1 LGNIR
6 AVNTPEKSTQSE
18 RKPLLEAV
26 TSTPAADEAKAP
38 PGSSESRWWQ
48 AAIVILIVAAGLRF
62 AALELKPMHHD
73 EGVNGNFMT
82 QLVRA
87 GYYRYDPENY
97 HGPSLYYLTLISVR
111 LNGWLHGRFSQPDA
125 GLSTIALRVVPAVFG
140 LGIVWLILQLRRY
153 LGDYGTLG
161 AAALVAVSPGA
172 VFFSRYFI
180 HEILFLFFT
189 LGIVVAALRFHETA
203 RPIYLVLASIS
214 AALLVATK
222 ETSII
227 SMAVLVLAYLC
238 AAIYPA
244 LRRWLQRE
252 DIKASAQVSRARAQR
267 ATSDQSIFPKE
278 PVLDMVRRLGGWRE
292 TAVVLLIALAW
303 FVAIHV
309 ALYSSFFTNF
319 PKGIYDSV
327 RTYSYW
333 LETGEKQEHNI
344 YSYVRGLWEQELP
357 TLLAGAAGIAL
368 ALYRKANRFVLFAAF
383 WAMGILAAYLLIPY
397 RTPWLTLNIS
407 VPLAIIGGYAIQE
420 IYDSVRT
427 GTRLRVRVVFTGMAA
442 VLVCVSVY
450 ETVSLSFFRY
460 DDDSIPY
467 VYEHTSRQIFL
478 LLDQVNLAVARGG
491 LGAQTGIM
499 ISSPEHWPLP
509 WYLRDFPNVGYVG
522 RVAVPTGEAMV
533 IGEETQEPELQQVLG
548 GRYERVGA
556 YELRPGATLVLYVRK
571 DLK

>member
-1 LGNIR
+1 ME
-6 AVNTPEKSTQSE
+6 AATP
-18 RKPLLEAV
+18 
-26 TSTPAADEAKAP
+26 TPAAAEAKAP
-38 PGSSESRWWQ
+38 TGLSESRWWQ
-48 AAIVILIVAAGLRF
+48 AAIIILIVAAGLRF
-62 AALELKPMHHD
+62 AALELKPLHHD

-82 QLVRA
+82 QLVRS
-87 GYYRYDPENY
+87 GYYQYDPENY
-97 HGPSLYYLTLISVR
+97 HGPSLYYLTLVSVR
-111 LNGWLHGRFSQPDA
+111 LNGWLHGLFSQRDA
-125 GLSTIALRVVPAVFG
+125 GLSTTALRVVPAVFG
-140 LGIVWLILQLRRY
+140 LGIIWLILQLRRY
-153 LGDYGTLG
+153 LGNDGVLG
-161 AAALVAVSPGA
+161 AAALVAISPGA

-180 HEILFLFFT
+180 HEILFVFFT
-189 LGIVVAALRFHETA
+189 LGIVVVALRFYETA
-203 RPIYLVLASIS
+203 RPVYLVLASIS

-227 SMAVLVLAYLC
+227 SMAVLLLAYLC

-267 ATSDQSIFPKE
+267 AAGDQQSIFPKE
-278 PVLDMVRRLGGWRE
+278 PLLELVERLGGWRE
-292 TAVVLLIALAW
+292 TVVLLLIALAW
-303 FVAIHV
+303 FAAIHV
-309 ALYSSFFTNF
+309 VLYSSFFTNF

-344 YSYVRGLWEQELP
+344 YSYVRGLWEEELP

-368 ALYRKANRFVLFAAF
+368 ALYRNANRFVLFAAF
-383 WAMGILAAYLLIPY
+383 WSMGILAAYLLIPY

-407 VPLAIIGGYAIQE
+407 VPLAIIGGYAIQQ
-420 IYDSVRT
+420 IYDSVPTSR
-427 GTRLRVRVVFTGMAA
+427 RLRVRVLFTALAA
-442 VLVCVSVY
+442 VLVCVSLY
-450 ETVSLSFFRY
+450 DTVSLSFFRY

-467 VYEHTSRQIFL
+467 VYEHTSRQIHL
-478 LLDQVNLAVARGG
+478 LLDQVNRTVARGG
-491 LGAQTGIM
+491 QGAQTGIM
-499 ISSPEHWPLP
+499 IASPEHWPLP

-522 RVAVPTGEAMV
+522 RVAVPKGEAMV
-533 IGEETQEPELQQVLG
+533 IGEDTQEPELRQVLG

>member
-1 LGNIR
+1 MSLPGQ
-6 AVNTPEKSTQSE
+6 KSMRQMAEIQKSQ
-18 RKPLLEAV
+18 PAG
-26 TSTPAADEAKAP
+26 PAAEAAP
-38 PGSSESRWWQ
+38 AQKSFQTALKESWWRIGV
-48 AAIVILIVAAGLRF
+48 AILIVGAGLRF
-62 AALELKPMHHD
+62 AALELKPLHHD

-82 QLVRA
+82 ILVRN
-87 GYYRYDPENY
+87 GFYHYDPENY

-111 LNGWLHGRFSQPDA
+111 VNGWLHGRFSQRDA
-125 GLSTIALRVVPAVFG
+125 GLSTTALRAVPAVFG
-140 LGIVWLILQLRRY
+140 LGIIWLILQLRRY
-153 LGDYGTLG
+153 LGDYGALG
-161 AAALVAVSPGA
+161 AAALVAISPGA

-180 HEILFLFFT
+180 HEILFVFFT
-189 LGIVVAALRFHETA
+189 LGIVVAALRFYETA
-203 RPIYLVLASIS
+203 RPVYLVLASIS

-227 SMAVLVLAYLC
+227 SIAVLGLAYLC

-244 LRRWLQRE
+244 VRRWVQRE

-267 ATSDQSIFPKE
+267 TTSDQPGIFPKE
-278 PVLDMVRRLGGWRE
+278 PVLDLVQRLGGGRE

-333 LETGEKQEHNI
+333 LETGEKPEHNI
-344 YSYVRGLWEQELP
+344 YSYVRGLWEEELP

-368 ALYRKANRFVLFAAF
+368 ALYRNANRFVLFAAF
-383 WAMGILAAYLLIPY
+383 WTMGILAAYLLIPY

-407 VPLAIIGGYAIQE
+407 VPLAMIGGYAIQE

-427 GTRLRVRVVFTGMAA
+427 TRRMRVRVFFTGLAA
-442 VLVCVSVY
+442 VLVCVSAY
-450 ETVSLSFFRY
+450 EAVSLSFFRY

-467 VYEHTSRQIFL
+467 IYEHTSRQIFL
-478 LLDQVNLAVARGG
+478 LLDQVNRTVARGG
-491 LGAQTGIM
+491 MGAQTGIM
-499 ISSPEHWPLP
+499 IASPEHWPLP

-522 RVAVPTGEAMV
+522 KVAVPSGEAMV
-533 IGEETQEPELQQVLG
+533 IGEDTQERELQQVLG
-548 GRYERVGA
+548 GRYDRVGT